1 MVSHSPRAQ
10 AGLVD
15 NGYSCR
21 GEPPIEE
28 LRRDLRQVTR
38 QIRPN

>member
-1 MVSHSPRAQ
+1 MVPHSPRAQ

-38 QIRPN
+38 EIRPN